1 MFANASYGI
10 ASISSLRIRRRSSE
24 IGTHREY
31 LVGIEPVDR
40 LDLSTNQFRGCNT
53 LILFW
58 NSECGICPRLPPPI
72 HAWEANPPAYAPQ
85 MLVVSQGSVDANR
98 QLGFHAPVLQTDGGA
113 GFPFGILGTPSAIM
127 IDADGMIASPAA
139 TGASWLGLL
148 NSRADHSLERETREV
163 RRPQDMITQEYDA
176 MLPMAIHERVMRHQG
191 ARRERFTRGYQGR

>member
-1 MFANASYGI
+1 MPPTTA
-10 ASISSLRIRRRSSE
+10 IS
-24 IGTHREY
+24 
-31 LVGIEPVDR
+31 
-40 LDLSTNQFRGCNT
+40 LDD
-53 LILFW
+53 
-58 NSECGICPRLPPPI
+58 
-72 HAWEANPPAYAPQ
+72 HAWSIETESLA
-85 MLVVSQGSVDANR
+85 LTWR
-98 QLGFHAPVLQTDGGA
+98 QTDAGA